1 MVDLEAHGYGEA
13 AGRLLEAPV
22 GIPQDVQVLEVG
34 AAHMGSAH
42 DAGHAG
48 LLGRVEH
55 DEAGLHVWRAVVNGG
70 QYVAVHVSHRASLL
84 SGCAWWVSA
93 ARARGFRSTGVA
105 GLLAFGYSSVYVR
118 GA

>member
-13 AGRLLEAPV
+13 TGRLLEAPV

-34 AAHMGSAH
+34 TAHVGSAH

-55 DEAGLHVWRAVVNGG
+55 DEAGLHVWGAVVNAG

-84 SGCAWWVSA
+84 SGCGMVLP
-93 ARARGFRSTGVA
+93 RGCGGRS
-105 GLLAFGYSSVYVR
+105 GLLASCYSSV
-118 GA
+118 